1 MKFFDPKAPVSIT
14 HTSLPHWSQAGTI
27 SFITWRAADS
37 IPRDLAEKWIAERN
51 SWLEKQ
57 GIDSFLNDWREKLS
71 RLNKEKTNFYFQNF
85 MKRWNHE
92 LDRCKGRCVL
102 RQRTISQI
110 VVDSLIK
117 FDGDR
122 YELLNFVI
130 MPNHVHLLA
139 AFPDEESMVKQCKSW
154 KRFTAKKIN
163 EKLRSKGRF
172 WQSDSFDHLV
182 RSRFQLEA
190 LHQYIA
196 DNPVKAG
203 LKDGEF
209 RLMHQE
215 RRECRGPSHGV

>member
-1 MKFFDPKAPVSIT
+1 MKFFDPNAPVSIT

-27 SFITWRAADS
+27 SFITWRTGDS
-37 IPRDLAEKWIAERN
+37 IPRDVARKWIAERN

-57 GIDSFLNDWREKLS
+57 GIDSSLDDWRVQLNQ
-71 RLNKEKTNFYFQNF
+71 LNKEKTYFYFQNF
-85 MKRWNHE
+85 TKRWNSE

-110 VVDSLIK
+110 VSDSLIK

-122 YELLNFVI
+122 YNLLDFVI

-139 AFPDEESMVKQCKSW
+139 AFPDEESMMKQCKSW

-163 EKLRSKGRF
+163 EKLGSKGRF

-182 RSRFQLEA
+182 RSPFQLEA
-190 LHQYIA
+190 LHQYIT

-203 LKDGEF
+203 LKEGEF
-209 RLMHQE
+209 RLMIRE
-215 RRECRGPSHGV
+215 RRARRGPSHGV